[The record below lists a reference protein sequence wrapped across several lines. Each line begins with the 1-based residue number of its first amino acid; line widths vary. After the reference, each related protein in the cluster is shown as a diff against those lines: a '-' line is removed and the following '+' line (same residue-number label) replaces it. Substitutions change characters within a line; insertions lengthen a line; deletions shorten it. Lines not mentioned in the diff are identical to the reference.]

1 MPVFFQPTRLVTL
14 NHNSELLEQTTVRS
28 SAPCTDPERDGFIFR
43 NLTKFLSI
51 PSTDDETADVLRKM
65 SADDKSSSQSGVE
78 LGNKILDRSCLA
90 QRHPVRAVC
99 SR

>member
-14 NHNSELLEQTTVRS
+14 NHNSELVEQTTVSS
-28 SAPCTDPERDGFIFR
+28 SAPCRDPERDGFIFR
-43 NLTKFLSI
+43 NLNI